1 MSCVL
6 AFQCLTARNFKP
18 EDLSNY
24 SIKDLEHLSGI
35 KAHTIRI
42 WEQRYNF
49 MQPSRSHTNIRSYD
63 DSDLKLILNVALLK
77 ENGFKISRIAEM
89 GQAEM
94 SREVIA
100 LTEKNLTFPEQ
111 IHALTLAMIDIDE
124 GRFDKV
130 ISSNVLK
137 LGFEKAMINVV
148 YPFLR
153 KIGVL
158 WQTGSINPAHEH
170 FISNLI
176 RQKLM
181 VAIDGLYV
189 TPDPAA
195 KKYILF
201 LPEGELHELSLLFAN
216 YIIRCRKNK
225 SIYLG
230 QSLPLHD
237 LASVYDIH
245 KADYLLAVI
254 TSIPGP
260 DHVERYVRKLA
271 ELFSDATILLTGYQ
285 VVGQN
290 LQVPG
295 NVIIFNQ
302 FNDIA
307 EFVEKN
313 SGHAV

>member
-1 MSCVL
+1 MTGW
-6 AFQCLTARNFKP
+6 QHFKP

-49 MQPSRSHTNIRSYD
+49 IKPSRSSTNIRSYGD
-63 DSDLKLILNVALLK
+63 NDLKLILNVALLK
-77 ENGFKISRIAEM
+77 GNGFKISRIAEM
-89 GQAEM
+89 SPAEM
-94 SREVIA
+94 GREVIA
-100 LTEKNLTFPEQ
+100 LTERNLTFPDQ

-137 LGFEKAMINVV
+137 LGFEKAMINIV
-148 YPFLR
+148 YPFLK

-176 RQKLM
+176 RQKLI
-181 VAIDGLYV
+181 VAIDGQYA
-189 TPDPAA
+189 TPEPHA

-237 LASVYDIH
+237 LVSVYDIH

-254 TSIPGP
+254 TSTPGQ
-260 DHVERYVRKLA
+260 DHLEKYVSKLA
-271 ELFSDATILLTGYQ
+271 ELFSSATILLTGYQ
-285 VVGQN
+285 VVTQDIH
-290 LQVPG
+290 VPT

-302 FNDIA
+302 FGDLI

-313 SGHAV
+313 SGQAV